1 VGVVGSEGHCTNQ
14 QVTILGCSFEDVV
27 TFRCRSQT
35 GINSPVMSK
44 KKTSKVVSRDSH
56 FLIGLV
62 LSTLTDLYHGHQL
75 RYMYNRLTYSISI
88 CLSNVKVMLFALE
101 LYY

>member
-1 VGVVGSEGHCTNQ
+1 MGVVGSEGHCTNQ

-27 TFRCRSQT
+27 AFRCRSQT
-35 GINSPVMSK
+35 GINSPFMSK

-75 RYMYNRLTYSISI
+75 RYMY
-88 CLSNVKVMLFALE
+88 KG
-101 LYY
+101 